1 MDKAILVMLV
11 ATFLVV
17 VGFSLGGCALETY
30 LNSDGFVFSITKDQA
45 L

>member
-1 MDKAILVMLV
+1 MDNSILAVLV

-17 VGFSLGGCALETY
+17 VVFSLSGCALETY
-30 LNSDGFVFSITKDQA
+30 VNTDGFVFSITKDQA